1 VVNSYHALST
11 PTPSYRSSHRRA
23 WAITGWLPLTIL
35 LRESIMTDHRFSIGQ
50 QVLLERHERT
60 KAEVVE
66 VVRQMPSDEEGEPQY
81 RVKASHESFE
91 RTAKEHQLSA
101 TIPPSS

>member
-1 VVNSYHALST
+1 
-11 PTPSYRSSHRRA
+11 
-23 WAITGWLPLTIL
+23 
-35 LRESIMTDHRFSIGQ
+35 MTDHRFSIGQ

-66 VVRQMPSDEEGEPQY
+66 VLRQMPSDVDGEPQY

-101 TIPPSS
+101 TIPPSA

>member
-1 VVNSYHALST
+1 M
-11 PTPSYRSSHRRA
+11 
-23 WAITGWLPLTIL
+23 TGWLPLAIL
-35 LRESIMTDHRFSIGQ
+35 LRESVMTDHRFSIGQ

-66 VVRQMPSDEEGEPQY
+66 VVRQMPSDVDGEPQY

>member
-1 VVNSYHALST
+1 M
-11 PTPSYRSSHRRA
+11 
-23 WAITGWLPLTIL
+23 TGWLPLAIL
-35 LRESIMTDHRFSIGQ
+35 LRESVMTDHRFFVGQ

-60 KAEVVE
+60 KVVEVVE

-101 TIPPSS
+101 TIPP

>member
-1 VVNSYHALST
+1 
-11 PTPSYRSSHRRA
+11 
-23 WAITGWLPLTIL
+23 
-35 LRESIMTDHRFSIGQ
+35 MTDHRFSIGQ
-50 QVLLERHERT
+50 QVVLERHERT

-101 TIPPSS
+101 TIPPSA

>member
-1 VVNSYHALST
+1 
-11 PTPSYRSSHRRA
+11 
-23 WAITGWLPLTIL
+23 
-35 LRESIMTDHRFSIGQ
+35 MTDHRFSIGQ

-101 TIPPSS
+101 AYPALSRAR